1 MSNRYLTIV
10 FTLIVI
16 TSYSLLFYWVLTKT
30 HIQDF
35 TSFYA
40 TLLNLVNNKNPYSI
54 SYSHFLP
61 LTKKLTANLNP
72 PFVFFVFGFLA
83 KFTYQ
88 TALAIWIFLSFIL
101 GLIGAGLA
109 FHHAFKE
116 DFLRKN
122 WFILFLIYL
131 ALFSTIINI
140 SMAQIGLILLFIL
153 MLGYHFYLGNRDYIA
168 GFFWGVLIAFKFF
181 PALLFIYVIK
191 QRRMKVFALMSAT
204 TILACLIPYFVHGRI
219 IYSQYFSMM
228 SQVLWYGDNWN
239 ASIFGYIFRLF
250 IHPQSIKQHLILM
263 QIIYVFLFLISFLW
277 YLKKLGPKALKPVN
291 HQPFCLTLTMMLL
304 MSPFG
309 WLYYFPLLIF
319 PLLLIWNSAYEQ
331 INHSVKPMFIFLIS
345 LFLINIP
352 QGYLT
357 NNQMNYFFS
366 KILLNSCFFYGLV
379 LLTYLC
385 AKQDRISGEND
396 IDYDEKK
403 QGFIFITLFI
413 LMFGLIITAFK
424 FLLDI
429 N

>member
-1 MSNRYLTIV
+1 MSNRYLIA

-16 TSYSLLFYWVLTKT
+16 TTYCLLFYLVLSRVNV
-30 HIQDF
+30 QDF
-35 TSFYA
+35 TSFYSA
-40 TLLNLVNNKNPYSI
+40 LLNLVNNKNPYTI
-54 SYSHFLP
+54 LFSHFLP

-72 PFVFFVFGFLA
+72 PFVLFVFGFLV
-83 KFTYQ
+83 KFSYQ
-88 TALAIWIFLSFIL
+88 TALTIWISLSFIL

-109 FHHAFKE
+109 FYHAFSE

-122 WFILFLIYL
+122 WLILFLIYL
-131 ALFSTIINI
+131 SLFSTIINI
-140 SMAQIGLILLFIL
+140 SIAQIGLILLFIL

-168 GFFWGVLIAFKFF
+168 GFLWGLLVAFKFF
-181 PALLFIYVIK
+181 PALLFIYVLK
-191 QRRMKVFALMSAT
+191 QRRMKVFVLMFAT
-204 TILACLIPYFVHGRI
+204 TVLACLVPYFVYGKI

-228 SQVLWYGDNWN
+228 SHVLWYGDNWN

-250 IHPQSIKQHLILM
+250 IHPQYIRQHLILM
-263 QIIYVFLFLISFLW
+263 ESIYVFLFLICLLW
-277 YLKKLGPKALKPVN
+277 YLKKLGSSALKPVN

-319 PLLLIWNSAYEQ
+319 PLLLIWNSAYKQ
-331 INHSVKPMFIFLIS
+331 INHSIKPMLIFLIS

-352 QGYLT
+352 QGYLI
-357 NNQMNYFFS
+357 NKQMTDVSS
-366 KILLNSCFFYGLV
+366 KILFYSWFFYGLV
-379 LLTYLC
+379 LLNYLC
-385 AKQDRISGEND
+385 AKQNKISGKND
-396 IDYDEKK
+396 IPYDEKK